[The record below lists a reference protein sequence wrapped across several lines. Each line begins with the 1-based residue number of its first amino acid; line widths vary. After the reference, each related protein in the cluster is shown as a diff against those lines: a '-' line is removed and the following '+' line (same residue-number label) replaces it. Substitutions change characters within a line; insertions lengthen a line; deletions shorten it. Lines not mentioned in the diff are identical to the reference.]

1 MSSEV
6 KLILQDGLKVNFKE
20 LFEFYQ
26 IHRFEY
32 ALDVG
37 RAFYAY
43 LSEIDTEVFTTFEK
57 FTDPNGIYKGVMDYI
72 LYFLVHEKEY
82 IRMLKTENF
91 LNIYITKT
99 FGEILKKDND
109 PALFDTLLTVREI
122 HGRETIYN
130 RMKDNVINYGLKPFY
145 MDYEHVDDFYWAI
158 QVNIARS
165 TEPLARVIIRYKL
178 IRDGICRSN
187 KDFNLTNITGD

>member
-6 KLILQDGLKVNFKE
+6 KLILQDRLKVNFKE

-72 LYFLVHEKEY
+72 LYFFVHEKEY

-109 PALFDTLLTVREI
+109 PALFDTLLTVRDI
-122 HGRETIYN
+122 HDRET
-130 RMKDNVINYGLKPFY
+130 F
-145 MDYEHVDDFYWAI
+145 
-158 QVNIARS
+158 
-165 TEPLARVIIRYKL
+165 
-178 IRDGICRSN
+178 
-187 KDFNLTNITGD
+187 